1 MSSRIEPRGNPQGK
15 WNETCSPAD
24 MKLTISLDK
33 SINDLSWIKRS
44 LLFAE
49 LSRLSYA
56 SHEPVARVAYAAGL
70 DSCELVEREGA
81 EAYVLGNRY
90 DCIIVCRGTEPHQ
103 WNDIHADANA
113 WPVISDVGR
122 VHSGFYSEVNEL
134 WPRLEQIIK
143 ENQRPIWFAGHSL
156 GGAMAA
162 VCAVQCKLAPIPS
175 DPRAI
180 FTYGAPRVGDKKYAS
195 FLKIK
200 HYRWVNNNDI
210 VPRTPPRWFG
220 YHHMGQEI
228 YLNRKGQIS
237 SLRSWL
243 RVSDRFRG
251 LLSSLRVWKLD
262 YFSDH
267 SMVEYIHHIRNL
279 YDDEASGK
287 IMKKPRHIPA
297 Q

>member
-1 MSSRIEPRGNPQGK
+1 
-15 WNETCSPAD
+15 
-24 MKLTISLDK
+24 
-33 SINDLSWIKRS
+33 
-44 LLFAE
+44 
-49 LSRLSYA
+49 
-56 SHEPVARVAYAAGL
+56 
-70 DSCELVEREGA
+70 
-81 EAYVLGNRY
+81 
-90 DCIIVCRGTEPHQ
+90 
-103 WNDIHADANA
+103 
-113 WPVISDVGR
+113 
-122 VHSGFYSEVNEL
+122 
-134 WPRLEQIIK
+134 
-143 ENQRPIWFAGHSL
+143 
-156 GGAMAA
+156 
-162 VCAVQCKLAPIPS
+162 
-175 DPRAI
+175 
-180 FTYGAPRVGDKKYAS
+180 
-195 FLKIK
+195 LKIN

-287 IMKKPRHIPA
+287 IIKKPRHVPA